1 MIYLKIR
8 YPKVLDISC
17 GCGNFLLEA
26 YDILYDLIEKNIYE
40 LKELYG
46 DDYISYDTIHNHIIT
61 NCIYGYDIDNDA
73 LNILKQG
80 LKDKDN
86 VKDYSR

>member
-1 MIYLKIR
+1 M
-8 YPKVLDISC
+8 
-17 GCGNFLLEA
+17 
-26 YDILYDLIEKNIYE
+26 YDLIEKNLYK

-61 NCIYGYDIDNDA
+61 NCIYGYDIDAEA

-86 VKDYSR
+86 GKGLSVDKFNIYCGDSLKIKLNNNFDYIIEIHRI